1 MTKLILTP
9 DDIHPLLEGLA
20 IMGTGGGGNPT
31 WGRMILEQDV
41 RMGRTWNIIAPEDV
55 PDEATVVS
63 GGIMGSVKALEAI
76 GFENVLQQWETRFQL
91 FDVTRVMAG
100 LLKRPIDAIVPFEAG
115 GLNTPVILSL
125 GARAEIPVI
134 DGDAL
139 GRSAP
144 ETNMTSF
151 IGHGINIPPMPL
163 IDHYGNVVIV
173 QEAAAPTYPD
183 EIGRF
188 VVSKGGAMG
197 ANNHYP
203 MTGAQLKQ
211 AVIPHTITQAL
222 ELGRA
227 VRAAR
232 QQGTDPAAAVA
243 EHLNS
248 RYRFQGVVTSLREEE
263 HLGFYFTTANLAPT
277 EQPHPPSASLPAG
290 RGRSGAASSAPTSPS
305 LPAGRGLVELVIKNE
320 TMLLQEQ
327 GEIVCMFP
335 DMIVMLEP
343 GTGRGVMSVELRE
356 GLELVL
362 LAGPCHPRLQ
372 AAALTAAG
380 QAAMGPARF
389 GHPNLIY
396 QPMS

>member
-1 MTKLILTP
+1 MSRMMLTP
-9 DDIHPLLEGLA
+9 GDIRPLLEGLA
-20 IMGTGGGGNPT
+20 IMGTGGGGSPV

-55 PDEATVVS
+55 PDDATVVS

-76 GFENVLQQWETRFQL
+76 GFETVLQQWETRFPL
-91 FDVTRVMAG
+91 LDVTRVMEE
-100 LLKRPIDAIVPFEAG
+100 LLKRPIDAMVPFEAG

-125 GARAEIPVI
+125 GARAGIPVI

-203 MTGAQLKQ
+203 MTGAQLKK
-211 AVIPHTITQAL
+211 AVIPHTITRAL
-222 ELGRA
+222 ELGRR
-227 VRAAR
+227 VWTAR
-232 QQGTDPAAAVA
+232 QQGSDPVTAVA
-243 EHLNS
+243 SYLGS
-248 RYRFQGVVTSLREEE
+248 RRRFQGTVTSLREEE
-263 HLGFYFTTANLAPT
+263 HLGFYFTTVTL
-277 EQPHPPSASLPAG
+277 ES
-290 RGRSGAASSAPTSPS
+290 RGRRA
-305 LPAGRGLVELVIKNE
+305 ELVIKNE
-320 TMLLQEQ
+320 TMLLREQ
-327 GEIVCMFP
+327 GEVVCMFP
-335 DMIVMLEP
+335 DMVVMLEP
-343 GTGRGVMSVELRE
+343 STGRGVMSIELRE

-362 LAGPCHPRLQ
+362 LAMPCHPRLQ
-372 AAALTAAG
+372 AAAMSETG
-380 QAAMGPARF
+380 RGAMGPARF
-389 GHPNLIY
+389 GHPNLSY
-396 QPMS
+396 QTMS

>member
-1 MTKLILTP
+1 MGKLTLTP

-20 IMGTGGGGNPT
+20 IMGTGGGGSPA

-41 RMGRTWNIIAPEDV
+41 RMGRTWNVIEPEDV
-55 PDEATVVS
+55 PDDATVVS

-76 GFENVLQQWETRFQL
+76 GFENVLQQWERRFPL
-91 FDVTRVMAG
+91 LDVTRVMAG

-125 GARAEIPVI
+125 GARAGIPVV

-151 IGHGINIPPMPL
+151 IGHGISIPPMPL
-163 IDHYGNVVIV
+163 IDQYGNVVIV

-203 MTGAQLKQ
+203 MTGAQLKK
-211 AVIPHTITQAL
+211 AVIPHTITHAL
-222 ELGRA
+222 ELGRR
-227 VRAAR
+227 VWAAR
-232 QQGTDPAAAVA
+232 QQGSSPVAAVA
-243 EHLNS
+243 GHFGS
-248 RYRFQGVVTSLREEE
+248 RHQFHGVIKALREEE
-263 HLGFYFTTANLAPT
+263 HLGFYFTTVTL
-277 EQPHPPSASLPAG
+277 EG
-290 RGRSGAASSAPTSPS
+290 RDRRA
-305 LPAGRGLVELVIKNE
+305 ELVIKNE
-320 TMLLQEQ
+320 TMLYREQ
-327 GEIVCMFP
+327 GEIVCIFP
-335 DMIVMLEP
+335 DMVVMLEP

-362 LAGPCHPRLQ
+362 LAMPCHPRLQ
-372 AAALTAAG
+372 AAALSETG
-380 QAAMGPARF
+380 RAAMGPARF

>member
-1 MTKLILTP
+1 MTRLKLTSA
-9 DDIHPLLEGLA
+9 DIEPLLEGLA
-20 IMGTGGGGNPT
+20 ILGTGGGGSPA

-41 RMGRTWNIIAPEDV
+41 RMGRTWNVIAPDDV
-55 PDEATVVS
+55 PDTATVVS

-76 GFENVLQQWETRFQL
+76 GFENVLQQWETHFPL
-91 FDVTRVMAG
+91 LEVTRVMAG

-125 GARAEIPVI
+125 GARAGIPVI

-151 IGHGINIPPMPL
+151 IGHGIAIPPMPL
-163 IDHYGNVVIV
+163 IDQYGNVVIV

-222 ELGRA
+222 TLGRC
-227 VRAAR
+227 VVTAR
-232 QQGTDPAAAVA
+232 QQGVDPVAAVA
-243 EHLNS
+243 SQLGSS
-248 RYRFQGVVTSLREEE
+248 RQFRGMIRSLREEE
-263 HLGFYFTTANLAPT
+263 HLGFYFTTV
-277 EQPHPPSASLPAG
+277 SLQNAD
-290 RGRSGAASSAPTSPS
+290 RMA
-305 LPAGRGLVELVIKNE
+305 ELVIKNE
-320 TMLLQEQ
+320 TMLFREQ

-335 DMIVMLEP
+335 DVVVMLEP
-343 GTGRGVMSVELRE
+343 GTGRGVMSVELHE

-362 LAGPCHPRLQ
+362 LALPCHPRLQ
-372 AAALTAAG
+372 AAALTETG
-380 QAAMGPARF
+380 RAAMGPARY
-389 GHPNLIY
+389 GHPELTY
-396 QPMS
+396 RPMR

>member
-1 MTKLILTP
+1 MGKLTLGP
-9 DDIHPLLEGLA
+9 DDIQPLLEGLA
-20 IMGTGGGGNPT
+20 IMGTGGGGNPQ

-55 PDEATVVS
+55 PDDATVVS
-63 GGIMGSVKALEAI
+63 GGIMGSVKALESI
-76 GFENVLQQWETRFQL
+76 GFEKVLQEWETRFPL
-91 FDVTRVMAG
+91 LDVTRVMAG

-125 GARAEIPVI
+125 GARAGIPVI

-163 IDHYGNVVIV
+163 IDHYGNVVVV
-173 QEAAAPTYPD
+173 QEAELPTYPD

-203 MTGAQLKQ
+203 MTGAQLK
-211 AVIPHTITQAL
+211 ASVIPHTITQAL
-222 ELGRA
+222 ELGRKIWS
-227 VRAAR
+227 AR
-232 QQGTDPAAAVA
+232 QQGGDPVGAVA
-243 EHLNS
+243 RQMGS
-248 RYRFQGVVTSLREEE
+248 RHRFQGTVTSLRDEE
-263 HLGFYFTTANLAPT
+263 HLGFYFTTATLDGPNRQA
-277 EQPHPPSASLPAG
+277 
-290 RGRSGAASSAPTSPS
+290 
-305 LPAGRGLVELVIKNE
+305 ELVIKNE
-320 TMLLQEQ
+320 TMLYREQ

-335 DMIVMLEP
+335 DIVVMLEP
-343 GTGRGVMSVELRE
+343 RTGRGVMSVELHE

-362 LAGPCHPRLQ
+362 LAMPCHPRLQ
-372 AAALTAAG
+372 AAALSETG
-380 QAAMGPARF
+380 RGAMGPARF
-389 GHPNLIY
+389 GHPDLTY
-396 QPMS
+396 QPMR

>member
-1 MTKLILTP
+1 MAAGDLTVFKGGKILMTKLTLTP
-9 DDIHPLLEGLA
+9 DDIQPLLEGLA
-20 IMGTGGGGNPT
+20 IMGTGGGGNPS
-31 WGRMILEQDV
+31 WGQMILKQDV
-41 RMGRTWNIIAPEDV
+41 RMGRTWSIIAPEDV
-55 PDEATVVS
+55 PDAATVVS

-76 GFENVLQQWETRFQL
+76 GFENVLQQWEMRFPL
-91 FDVTRVMAG
+91 LDVTRVMAG

-125 GARAEIPVI
+125 GARAGIPVI

-151 IGHGINIPPMPL
+151 IGYGINIPPMPL

-188 VVSKGGAMG
+188 VVSKGGALG

-222 ELGRA
+222 ELGRSVEA
-227 VRAAR
+227 VR
-232 QQGTDPAAAVA
+232 QQGSDPVAAVA
-243 EHLNS
+243 EKLGS
-248 RYRFQGVVTSLREEE
+248 RYRFQGMVTSLREEE
-263 HLGFYFTTANLAPT
+263 HLGFYFTTVTL
-277 EQPHPPSASLPAG
+277 EGQG
-290 RGRSGAASSAPTSPS
+290 RQA
-305 LPAGRGLVELVIKNE
+305 ELVIKNE
-320 TMLLQEQ
+320 TMLLREQ
-327 GEIVCMFP
+327 GEVVCMFP
-335 DMIVMLEP
+335 DMVVMLEP
-343 GTGRGVMSVELRE
+343 DTGRGVMSIELRE

-362 LAGPCHPRLQ
+362 LALPCHPRLQ
-372 AAALTAAG
+372 AAAMSDTG
-380 QAAMGPARF
+380 RAAMGPARF
-389 GHPNLIY
+389 GHPNLAY

>member
-1 MTKLILTP
+1 MGKLTLTP

-41 RMGRTWNIIAPEDV
+41 RMSRTWNIIAPEDV

-76 GFENVLQQWETRFQL
+76 GFENVLQQWETHFPL
-91 FDVTRVMAG
+91 LDVTRIMAE

-115 GLNTPVILSL
+115 GLNTPVIMSL
-125 GARAEIPVI
+125 GARAGIPVI

-183 EIGRF
+183 EIGRI

-211 AVIPHTITQAL
+211 AVIPHTISQAL

-227 VRAAR
+227 VKAAR
-232 QQGTDPAAAVA
+232 QQGGDPVAVVA
-243 EHLNS
+243 GHLGS
-248 RYRFQGVVTSLREEE
+248 RHRFQGIVTSLREEE
-263 HLGFYFTTANLAPT
+263 HLGFYFTTVTLEDRA
-277 EQPHPPSASLPAG
+277 
-290 RGRSGAASSAPTSPS
+290 
-305 LPAGRGLVELVIKNE
+305 ELVIKNE
-320 TMLLQEQ
+320 TMLFREQ

-335 DMIVMLEP
+335 DMVVMLEP
-343 GTGRGVMSVELRE
+343 GTGRGVMSVELHE

-362 LAGPCHPRLQ
+362 LAMPCHPRLQ
-372 AAALTAAG
+372 AAAQSETG
-380 QAAMGPARF
+380 RAAMGPARF
-389 GHPNLIY
+389 GHPDLIY
-396 QPMS
+396 QPMR

>member
-1 MTKLILTP
+1 MAKLTLTSN
-9 DDIHPLLEGLA
+9 DIHPLLEGLA
-20 IMGTGGGGNPT
+20 IMGTGGGGSPN

-41 RMGRTWNIIAPEDV
+41 SMGRTWEVIAPEDV

-63 GGIMGSVKALEAI
+63 GGIMGSVKALETI
-76 GFENVLQQWETRFQL
+76 GFENVLQDWETRFPL
-91 FDVTRVMAG
+91 LDVTRVMAG

-125 GARAEIPVI
+125 GARAGIPVV

-173 QEAAAPTYPD
+173 QEADAPTYPD

-203 MTGAQLKQ
+203 MTGAQLKK

-222 ELGRA
+222 ELGRS
-227 VRAAR
+227 VWAAR
-232 QQGTDPAAAVA
+232 QAGSDPVDAVA
-243 EHLNS
+243 EKLGSH
-248 RYRFQGVVTSLREEE
+248 YRFQGTITSLREEE
-263 HLGFYFTTANLAPT
+263 HLGFYYTTVTLEGQGKRA
-277 EQPHPPSASLPAG
+277 
-290 RGRSGAASSAPTSPS
+290 
-305 LPAGRGLVELVIKNE
+305 ELVIKNE
-320 TMLLQEQ
+320 TMLLRAQ
-327 GEIVCMFP
+327 GEVVCMFP
-335 DMIVMLEP
+335 DMVVMLEP
-343 GTGRGVMSVELRE
+343 GTGRGVMSVELRT

-362 LAGPCHPRLQ
+362 LAMPCHPRLQ
-372 AAALTAAG
+372 AAALSSTG
-380 QAAMGPARF
+380 RWAMGPARF
-389 GHPNLIY
+389 GHPNLNY
-396 QPMS
+396 QPMK

>member
-1 MTKLILTP
+1 MGKLTLGP
-9 DDIHPLLEGLA
+9 DDIQPLLDGLA
-20 IMGTGGGGNPT
+20 IMGTGGGGSPD

-63 GGIMGSVKALEAI
+63 GGIMGSVKALESI
-76 GFENVLQQWETRFQL
+76 GFENVLQQWEASFPL
-91 FDVTRVMAG
+91 LDVTRVMAG
-100 LLKRPIDAIVPFEAG
+100 LLKRPIDAIVPFETG

-125 GARAEIPVI
+125 GARTGIPVI

-163 IDHYGNVVIV
+163 IDHYGNVVVV
-173 QEAAAPTYPD
+173 QEAALPTYPD

-203 MTGAQLKQ
+203 MTGAQLKE

-222 ELGRA
+222 ELGR
-227 VRAAR
+227 RIRSAR
-232 QQGTDPAAAVA
+232 QQGADPVSAIA
-243 EHLNS
+243 EQMGS
-248 RYRFQGVVTSLREEE
+248 RHRFQGTVTSLREEE
-263 HLGFYFTTANLAPT
+263 NLGFYFTTVTLDAPGK
-277 EQPHPPSASLPAG
+277 QA
-290 RGRSGAASSAPTSPS
+290 
-305 LPAGRGLVELVIKNE
+305 ELVIKNE
-320 TMLLQEQ
+320 TMLYREQ

-335 DMIVMLEP
+335 DMVVMLEP
-343 GTGRGVMSVELRE
+343 GTGRGVMSVELHA

-362 LAGPCHPRLQ
+362 LAMPCHPRLQ
-372 AAALTAAG
+372 AAALSETG
-380 QAAMGPARF
+380 RSAMGPARF
-389 GHPNLIY
+389 GHPTLTY
-396 QPMS
+396 QPMR

>member
-1 MTKLILTP
+1 MSKLTLTSN
-9 DDIHPLLEGLA
+9 DIHPLLEGLA
-20 IMGTGGGGNPT
+20 IMGTGGGGSPN

-41 RMGRTWNIIAPEDV
+41 RMGRTWEIIAPEDV

-76 GFENVLQQWETRFQL
+76 GFENVLQQWETRFPL
-91 FDVTRVMAG
+91 LDVTRVMAG

-125 GARAEIPVI
+125 GARAGIPVI

-139 GRSAP
+139 GRAAP

-173 QEAAAPTYPD
+173 QEADAPTYPD

-203 MTGAQLKQ
+203 MTGAQLKK

-222 ELGRA
+222 ELGRS
-227 VRAAR
+227 VWAAR
-232 QQGTDPAAAVA
+232 QQGSDPVDAVA
-243 EHLNS
+243 EQLGS
-248 RYRFQGVVTSLREEE
+248 RYRFQGTITSLREEE
-263 HLGFYFTTANLAPT
+263 HLGFYFTTVTFEGQGKRA
-277 EQPHPPSASLPAG
+277 
-290 RGRSGAASSAPTSPS
+290 
-305 LPAGRGLVELVIKNE
+305 ELVIKNE
-320 TMLLQEQ
+320 TMLLRAQ
-327 GEIVCMFP
+327 GEVVCMFP
-335 DMIVMLEP
+335 DMVVMLEP
-343 GTGRGVMSVELRE
+343 GTGRGVMSIELRV

-362 LAGPCHPRLQ
+362 LAMPCHPRLQ
-372 AAALTAAG
+372 AAALSNTG
-380 QAAMGPARF
+380 RWAMGPARF
-389 GHPNLIY
+389 GHPNLSY
-396 QPMS
+396 QPMR

>member
-1 MTKLILTP
+1 MAKLTLTP
-9 DDIHPLLEGLA
+9 ADIGPLLEGLA
-20 IMGTGGGGNPT
+20 IMGTGGGGSPI
-31 WGRMILEQDV
+31 WGQMILEQDV

-76 GFENVLQQWETRFQL
+76 GFENVLEQWETSFPL
-91 FDVTRVMAG
+91 LDVTRVMAG

-125 GARAEIPVI
+125 GARAGIPVV

-173 QEAAAPTYPD
+173 QEAVAPTYPD

-203 MTGAQLKQ
+203 MTGAQLKH

-222 ELGRA
+222 ALGRA
-227 VRAAR
+227 VVAAR
-232 QQGTDPAAAVA
+232 QMGSDPVAAAA
-243 EHLNS
+243 THLGS
-248 RYRFQGVVTSLREEE
+248 VHQFRGIVTSLREEE
-263 HLGFYFTTANLAPT
+263 SLGFYFTTVTL
-277 EQPHPPSASLPAG
+277 EG
-290 RGRSGAASSAPTSPS
+290 SGTWA
-305 LPAGRGLVELVIKNE
+305 ELVIKNE
-320 TMLLQEQ
+320 TMLYREQ
-327 GEIVCMFP
+327 GEIICMFP
-335 DMIVMLEP
+335 DMVMMLEP
-343 GTGRGVMSVELRE
+343 GTGRGVMSVELHE
-356 GLELVL
+356 GQELVL
-362 LAGPCHPRLQ
+362 LVKPCHPRLQ
-372 AAALTAAG
+372 TAALSEMG
-380 QAAMGPARF
+380 RVAMGPARY
-389 GHPNLIY
+389 GHPNLTY
-396 QPMS
+396 RPMS

>member
-1 MTKLILTP
+1 MAKLTLAP
-9 DDIHPLLEGLA
+9 SDINPLLEGLA

-55 PDEATVVS
+55 PDDATVVS

-76 GFENVLQQWETRFQL
+76 GFENVLQQWETRFPL
-91 FDVTRVMAG
+91 LDVTRVMAG

-115 GLNTPVILSL
+115 GLNTPVMLSL
-125 GARAEIPVI
+125 GARSGIPVI

-203 MTGAQLKQ
+203 MTGAQLKKT
-211 AVIPHTITQAL
+211 VIPHTITQAL
-222 ELGRA
+222 TLGRTLE
-227 VRAAR
+227 AAR
-232 QQGTDPAAAVA
+232 RQGTDPITAVA
-243 EHLNS
+243 GQMGCHH
-248 RYRFQGVVTSLREEE
+248 RFQGVVKALREEE
-263 HLGFYFTTANLAPT
+263 HLGFYFTTVTLEN
-277 EQPHPPSASLPAG
+277 ENR
-290 RGRSGAASSAPTSPS
+290 RG
-305 LPAGRGLVELVIKNE
+305 ELVIKNE
-320 TMLLQEQ
+320 TMLYREQ
-327 GEIVCMFP
+327 GEIICMFP
-335 DMIVMLEP
+335 DMVVMLEP

-356 GLELVL
+356 GLDLVL
-362 LAGPCHPRLQ
+362 LALPCHARLQ
-372 AAALTAAG
+372 EAALSETG
-380 QAAMGPARF
+380 RAAMGPARF
-389 GHPNLIY
+389 GHPDLTY
-396 QPMS
+396 QPMK